1 MGIKIASVSETRQK
15 DVFTDKG
22 FYCGKVEDV
31 ECDLKRFKLRS
42 IVIKAEKGSYM
53 SKMLGSKRGLI
64 IPFPMVQAIG
74 DIIIIRHISAPA
86 IEEGASQSEP
96 GPEEA
101 GIEPA

>member
-22 FYCGKVEDV
+22 LYCGKVEDV

-42 IVIKAEKGSYM
+42 LVIRAQKGSYIG
-53 SKMLGSKRGLI
+53 KMLGNKKGLI

-86 IEEGASQSEP
+86 VEENVGH
-96 GPEEA
+96 EA
-101 GIEPA
+101 EVAAPEPA